1 MATPPL
7 ISRLDL
13 NLIVSLDALLTE
25 RNVTRAAESL
35 RLSQPALSA
44 SLAKLRRHFNDP
56 LLVRNGNSSELTPLA
71 HRLSAHVP
79 AALDSFRRVFESQAE
94 WAPETSEREF
104 RIYGSDYAFATVGHS
119 ASRIAHQ
126 SAPGVKFRFEL
137 HTPAIVN
144 DSAQLRA
151 SDGIL
156 IPHGHVDGLRHTDLW
171 TDTWVVLA
179 DASHPTIRG
188 SVTLDDL
195 RENPWVF
202 TYQSP
207 SAFTSANK
215 QLEAMGVE
223 PKVDTVVAS
232 FLALPHFIRGTTR
245 LGMAQAGLAH
255 DAEHLSGLQVLR
267 PPFDTAPVA
276 NSLWWHAIH
285 ENDPEHEWMR
295 GIFATV
301 GRELAQATRMAT
313 RNEANT

>member
-1 MATPPL
+1 PPL

-56 LLVRNGNSSELTPLA
+56 LLVRNGNSSALTPLA

-215 QLEAMGVE
+215 QLEAM
-223 PKVDTVVAS
+223 
-232 FLALPHFIRGTTR
+232 
-245 LGMAQAGLAH
+245 
-255 DAEHLSGLQVLR
+255 
-267 PPFDTAPVA
+267 
-276 NSLWWHAIH
+276 
-285 ENDPEHEWMR
+285 EN
-295 GIFATV
+295 
-301 GRELAQATRMAT
+301 GRESCRGG
-313 RNEANT
+313 ES

>member
-1 MATPPL
+1 MVAPPL
-7 ISRLDL
+7 NSRLDL
-13 NLIVSLDALLTE
+13 NLIVALDALLTE

-35 RLSQPALSA
+35 GLSQPALSA

-71 HRLSAHVP
+71 RRLSAHVP
-79 AALDSFRRVFESQAE
+79 AALDSFRRVFESQSE

-104 RIYGSDYAFATVGHS
+104 RIYGSDYAFATVGQA

-137 HTPAIVN
+137 HTPSIVE

-156 IPHGHVDGLRHTDLW
+156 IPHGHVEGLRHTDLW
-171 TDTWVVLA
+171 TDDWLVLV
-179 DASHPTIRG
+179 DAAHPTIQG
-188 SVTLDDL
+188 SVTLEDL
-195 RENPWVF
+195 HENPWVF

-215 QLEAMGVE
+215 QLETMGIE
-223 PKVDTVVAS
+223 PRVDTIVAS
-232 FLALPHFIRGTTR
+232 FLALPHFIRGTSR
-245 LGMAQAGLAH
+245 LGMVQAGFARG
-255 DAEHLSGLQVLR
+255 AEHRSGLQVLR
-267 PPFDTAPVA
+267 PPFDAAPVA
-276 NSLWWHAIH
+276 NALWWHAIH

-295 GIFATV
+295 GVFSRA
-301 GRELAQATRMAT
+301 GEELARAAESGSSERD
-313 RNEANT
+313 R